1 MLHCFLSKKIAAL
14 VQHMSSLVQANKIFL
29 FSLKCIT
36 AFKHKYPY
44 IEFNSENTKNN

>member
-14 VQHMSSLVQANKIFL
+14 VQHMSSLVQANKIFV

-36 AFKHKYPY
+36 GFKHKYTY
-44 IEFNSENTKNN
+44 VELNSENPKNN